1 MNPEKLILL
10 VVALMATLA
19 VYTALSI
26 AWSFE
31 PSATW
36 VEANR
41 TFTYFIVLTAGA
53 ALVRMVPH
61 RWASVIGGILLGML
75 YAWTRSLYFVIGV
88 HAAWNFTQGAVF
100 DFAVSGIDMRAVLD
114 ARTQGPELLS
124 GGEFGAE
131 ASLLTVLLCLALS
144 VVATQRAHRRGR
156 IRKPYWLRIT
166 PTPSDLPAG
175 TAS

>member
-1 MNPEKLILL
+1 
-10 VVALMATLA
+10 
-19 VYTALSI
+19 
-26 AWSFE
+26 
-31 PSATW
+31 
-36 VEANR
+36 
-41 TFTYFIVLTAGA
+41 
-53 ALVRMVPH
+53 
-61 RWASVIGGILLGML
+61 
-75 YAWTRSLYFVIGV
+75 LYFVIGV